1 MRFMSLKLAYQKTIK
16 RAQPP
21 DSERMWGDAFIFK
34 SIRMEDTDSQSDF
47 ERNLKE
53 KINFLG

>member
-1 MRFMSLKLAYQKTIK
+1 MSLKLAYQKTIK
-16 RAQPP
+16 QAQPP

-34 SIRMEDTDSQSDF
+34 SIRMEDTGSQSDF